1 MDLEQ
6 SSYWRRMEN
15 ELKRRCKLGND
26 VFIYQIGNESRSSRS
41 LNGKNRIYQTGG
53 GVDEIFKDNCR
64 KKEDS

>member
-1 MDLEQ
+1 
-6 SSYWRRMEN
+6 MEN